1 MSTETLG
8 LTPELLDYL
17 REHSISEQ
25 PVQTELRAVTAAMVD
40 GNMQISPEQGKFMQ
54 FMVELTGAKR
64 CLEVGVFTGYSA
76 LSVAL
81 GLPEDGVIHAFDTS
95 EEWTAIGQEHWER
108 AGVAHKIKLT
118 LGPAI
123 DSLNALIQSGNENT
137 FDFAFIDA
145 DKGNSKHYYE
155 LCLTLL
161 RPGGLLLVDNVLWSG
176 EVVNSDNQEPDT
188 LSIREINDIIAAD
201 VRVDR
206 CMLSISDG
214 ITMVRK
220 L

>member
-1 MSTETLG
+1 MSTETIG

-17 REHSISEQ
+17 RSHSITEH
-25 PVQTELRAVTAAMVD
+25 PVQTELRDYTAQMAD
-40 GNMQISPEQGKFMQ
+40 ADMQISPEQGKFMQ

-81 GLPEDGVIHAFDTS
+81 CLPDDGIVHAFDIS
-95 EEWTAIGQEHWER
+95 EDWTAIGKEHWDR
-108 AGVAHKIKLT
+108 AGVGHKIQLT
-118 LGPAI
+118 IGPAI
-123 DSLNALIQSGNENT
+123 ESLNSLILSGEENT
-137 FDFAFIDA
+137 YDFAFIDA
-145 DKGNSKHYYE
+145 DKGNSRNYYE

-161 RPGGLLLVDNVLWSG
+161 RPGGLVLVDNVFWGG

-188 LSIREINDIIAAD
+188 LAIREINALIATD
-201 VRVDR
+201 SRVDR